1 MGLRLV
7 PQDDSSLVR
16 REPGICRGPI
26 RDGVK
31 KGEEDGGPSGH
42 HCARPL
48 MNSSEPR
55 NGGGGGGWQPVLPGK
70 RLALEGCQHRQAERK
85 KAGKSRSPED
95 LERL

>member
-1 MGLRLV
+1 M

-48 MNSSEPR
+48 INSSEPR
-55 NGGGGGGWQPVLPGK
+55 NGAGGVGGRVATSAP
-70 RLALEGCQHRQAERK
+70 RQETGTGGMSAQ
-85 KAGKSRSPED
+85 AGREEESR
-95 LERL
+95 

>member
-55 NGGGGGGWQPVLPGK
+55 NGGRGGVGRKGGRVATP
-70 RLALEGCQHRQAERK
+70 RQETG
-85 KAGKSRSPED
+85 AGGMSAQAGREEESR
-95 LERL
+95 